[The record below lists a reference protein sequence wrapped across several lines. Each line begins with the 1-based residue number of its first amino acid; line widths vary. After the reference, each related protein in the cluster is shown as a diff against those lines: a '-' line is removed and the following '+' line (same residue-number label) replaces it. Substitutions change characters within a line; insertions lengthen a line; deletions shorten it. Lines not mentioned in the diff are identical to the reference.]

1 MALAKDITG
10 FRSGRLVAIKPTK
23 ERKNSCVVWEAK
35 CNCGKT
41 CFVRG
46 RSMISGFT
54 RSCGC
59 LLDEARS
66 MVGKSNTKHGLTKT
80 TEYHSWMAMRRRCDG
95 KSGKYENKNYHER
108 GIRVCKRWLGQDGF
122 INFIH
127 DVGNKPHPSYTLD
140 RIDNDGNY
148 DPENVRW
155 ASPKEQGKNRR
166 KFGTLQNFTTKEL
179 LDELNRRG
187 IIPK

>member
-1 MALAKDITG
+1 
-10 FRSGRLVAIKPTK
+10 
-23 ERKNSCVVWEAK
+23 
-35 CNCGKT
+35 
-41 CFVRG
+41 
-46 RSMISGFT
+46 
-54 RSCGC
+54 
-59 LLDEARS
+59 

-95 KSGKYENKNYHER
+95 KAGKYENKNYHER
-108 GIRVCKRWLGQDGF
+108 GIRVCKRWLGEEGF

-148 DPENVRW
+148 EPNNVRW
-155 ASPKEQGKNRR
+155 ASPKQQGKNRR

>member
-59 LLDEARS
+59 LLDEDR
-66 MVGKSNTKHGLTKT
+66 KS
-80 TEYHSWMAMRRRCDG
+80 
-95 KSGKYENKNYHER
+95 
-108 GIRVCKRWLGQDGF
+108 V
-122 INFIH
+122 
-127 DVGNKPHPSYTLD
+127 V
-140 RIDNDGNY
+140 
-148 DPENVRW
+148 
-155 ASPKEQGKNRR
+155 
-166 KFGTLQNFTTKEL
+166 
-179 LDELNRRG
+179 
-187 IIPK
+187 